1 MEFIKAPADGKV
13 LEAHEDLEDNLELV
27 NEDPYGEG
35 WIVKIEINDP
45 AQTEDLMDAE
55 GYRKYV
61 AEIEAAKE
69 AEE

>member
-1 MEFIKAPADGKV
+1 M
-13 LEAHEDLEDNLELV
+13 